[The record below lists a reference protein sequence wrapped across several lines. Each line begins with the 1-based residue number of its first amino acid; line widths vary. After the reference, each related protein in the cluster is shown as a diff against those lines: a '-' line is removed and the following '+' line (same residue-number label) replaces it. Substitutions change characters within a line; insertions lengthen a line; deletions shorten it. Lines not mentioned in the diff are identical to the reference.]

1 MSRVANTSLVT
12 DIKSTMDL
20 TYEQVVSSL
29 QMPAYVWIAMVL
41 LAATGLCYSINI
53 HTRNEL
59 SNAKLEYQRAN
70 QELQQIEVEN
80 GRLARQL
87 DLIDKDPRT
96 VETLAREAGM
106 IAADETVVFLP
117 VNNQSKSSDLRK

>member
-1 MSRVANTSLVT
+1 MSRVATTSLVT
-12 DIKSTMDL
+12 DIKSTVDL
-20 TYEQVVSSL
+20 TYDQVISSL
-29 QMPAYVWIAMVL
+29 QMPVYVWIAMIL
-41 LAATGLCYSINI
+41 LAATGLCYSINL

-59 SNAKLEYQRAN
+59 NNAKLEYQRVT
-70 QELQQIEVEN
+70 QEYQQIEMEN
-80 GRLARQL
+80 AHLVRQL

-117 VNNQSKSSDLRK
+117 TNQNKSDLRK